1 MMKNYFLMYSQVN
14 VTGTAT
20 MGTVSGLGPFTDYSC
35 TIHAVT
41 GSDGPVSDPVIV
53 RTPEAGM
60 VIG

>member
-1 MMKNYFLMYSQVN
+1 
-14 VTGTAT
+14 
-20 MGTVSGLGPFTDYSC
+20 MGTVSGLGPFTEYSC

-60 VIG
+60 VFG